1 MLWIWR
7 CFVSDGNCSNFT
19 VFRFTLKRF
28 TKFHWFTERFF
39 VGRFALFDVRPC
51 NMLRV
56 CLSVWFW
63 YVILVCYICS
73 LQSLQ
78 HFTHPPPPSPTHPMN
93 LYYLFFVKNL
103 TFCLQWSLRW
113 RLWQVLIVFF
123 LMLHAVEQEL
133 YQRTSRSKSTRY
145 VEDVMWHAH

>member
-1 MLWIWR
+1 MCPLLKLLQMLWIWR

-28 TKFHWFTERFF
+28 TTFHWFTERFF

-63 YVILVCYICS
+63 YVIFAVCKVCS
-73 LQSLQ
+73 LSLILHHLPQ
-78 HFTHPPPPSPTHPMN
+78 PTPWIYFLLKTWHFVYN
-93 LYYLFFVKNL
+93 DL
-103 TFCLQWSLRW
+103 
-113 RLWQVLIVFF
+113 
-123 LMLHAVEQEL
+123 
-133 YQRTSRSKSTRY
+133 Y
-145 VEDVMWHAH
+145 VEGYGRFWSCSSWCSMQWNRSYIKGPVGQNQQGMWRM